1 MRLGSTFNPSK
12 SLPKLPTVTDPF
24 TSVYDFNFARRLQ
37 APLCVNLLTRISLD
51 TEVNETRTNH
61 MANDPVGQVE
71 LLKMRLPPNKAHHP
85 LPLEW
90 VVDPN
95 QS

>member
-1 MRLGSTFNPSK
+1 
-12 SLPKLPTVTDPF
+12 
-24 TSVYDFNFARRLQ
+24 VYDFNSARKPQ
-37 APLCVNLLTRISLD
+37 ALLCVNLLTPVSPD
-51 TEVNETRTNH
+51 TEVSETRTNH

-71 LLKMRLPPNKAHHP
+71 LLTMRLLPNRVHHP

>member
-1 MRLGSTFNPSK
+1 
-12 SLPKLPTVTDPF
+12 
-24 TSVYDFNFARRLQ
+24 
-37 APLCVNLLTRISLD
+37 VNLLTRISLD

-71 LLKMRLPPNKAHHP
+71 LLTMRLLPNRVHHP

>member
-1 MRLGSTFNPSK
+1 
-12 SLPKLPTVTDPF
+12 
-24 TSVYDFNFARRLQ
+24 VYDFNFARKPQ
-37 APLCVNLLTRISLD
+37 APLRVNLLTPISPD
-51 TEVNETRTNH
+51 TEVSETRTNH

-71 LLKMRLPPNKAHHP
+71 LRKMRLLPNRVHHP
-85 LPLEW
+85 SPPEW